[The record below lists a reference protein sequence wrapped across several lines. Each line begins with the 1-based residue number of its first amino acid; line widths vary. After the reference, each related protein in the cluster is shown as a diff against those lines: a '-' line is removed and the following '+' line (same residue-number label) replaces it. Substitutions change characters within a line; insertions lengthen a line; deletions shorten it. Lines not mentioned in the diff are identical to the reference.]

1 MNRITTSGK
10 LRKGLSLVLA
20 GAFMASMLAGCGSSG
35 TSGTAAS
42 ASSASG
48 AAATS
53 APAATQAAPTADSS
67 RKTAQSS
74 GERYKKITIGIPS
87 DPADLGPT
95 GYGDN
100 SAQYTMPNYFEAL
113 FDFRDND
120 YVPILAKG
128 YTVKDDTHWDVQ
140 LYDYIKDSDGNPIT
154 ADDVVFSYK
163 TLIDSGKAARWDT
176 FGDIKAIDDYTVE
189 FTWTKKIDLCS
200 NRKESLG
207 ELNPKNGHS
216 AAAKE
221 KCVGID
227 KWLYSYRSSKALAAP
242 GKEGKDLSQK
252 AYEAGN
258 MASSPVGT
266 GPYKVTEYDPGAKIV
281 MEAND
286 NYWQKDD
293 LRDAQHLANVQ
304 TIEYDIIS
312 ETSQH
317 VIALSTNQ
325 IQYSESVPAENLKD
339 FQEGGQYAEGHAV
352 FATQGSAVEML
363 LPNCMDGKA
372 TSDINLRYAIFYA
385 LDNTAIATAVGTYS
399 PSKAFG
405 TPFFSDYD
413 TAWESQNNNYM
424 ATYDLDKAKD
434 YLSKSSYKGQELVIL
449 CGSDEAS
456 KTACTMIQT
465 MLLQIGINV
474 KINAEDGNLV
484 DTDMRNSDNW
494 DLLYKDAG
502 GGSQVG
508 EWNRP
513 MNYDEF
519 GTGYN
524 MAMIKDDTLQNDLKT
539 ASTIDGHTKENMAA
553 LHQYILD
560 NAY

>member
-189 FTWTKKIDLCS
+189 FTWTKKID
-200 NRKESLG
+200 SLG
-207 ELNPKNGHS
+207 ELEWPL
-216 AAAKE
+216 
-221 KCVGID
+221 CRCYIV
-227 KWLYSYRSSKALAAP
+227 
-242 GKEGKDLSQK
+242 SQK